1 MKIFYVQTRSKQVD
15 WKNDSQLE
23 KHKCNMN
30 NKNQTKNFHIQ
41 NENCIR
47 FTLFCLCVNIMCLVV
62 FLNNIIMLKY
72 PTFFFLLW
80 LLLLFATQLKVSLT
94 MTTTMT
100 TMYFFHSFI
109 HPSHF
114 YSFIQIW
121 MENHHWKYRK
131 IKEKLI
137 IDSFFSGWI
146 MGNEPNVCVQN

>member
-30 NKNQTKNFHIQ
+30 NKNQKRNFHIQ

-47 FTLFCLCVNIMCLVV
+47 FTLFCQCVNIMCLVV
-62 FLNNIIMLKY
+62 FLNNIIMLKISY
-72 PTFFFLLW
+72 VLFLLL

-94 MTTTMT
+94 MTTTT

-114 YSFIQIW
+114 YSFIQFEWKTTI
-121 MENHHWKYRK
+121 EN
-131 IKEKLI
+131 IEK
-137 IDSFFSGWI
+137 
-146 MGNEPNVCVQN
+146 

>member
-15 WKNDSQLE
+15 WKNDLQLE

-30 NKNQTKNFHIQ
+30 NKNQTKNFQIQ

-94 MTTTMT
+94 MTTTT
-100 TMYFFHSFI
+100 TMYFSIHSFI
-109 HPSHF
+109 HLIFIH
-114 YSFIQIW
+114 SF
-121 MENHHWKYRK
+121 NLNGKPPLK
-131 IKEKLI
+131 I
-137 IDSFFSGWI
+137 
-146 MGNEPNVCVQN
+146 